1 MSFDAVSYI
10 IGKEDGEGKVTLED
24 GEEYTFTDAESN
36 GNVVI
41 AKKEDE

>member
-10 IGKEDGEGKVTLED
+10 IGKKDGEGNVFLED
-24 GEEYTFTDAESN
+24 GEEYTFTDAEN
-36 GNVVI
+36 DGNVVI